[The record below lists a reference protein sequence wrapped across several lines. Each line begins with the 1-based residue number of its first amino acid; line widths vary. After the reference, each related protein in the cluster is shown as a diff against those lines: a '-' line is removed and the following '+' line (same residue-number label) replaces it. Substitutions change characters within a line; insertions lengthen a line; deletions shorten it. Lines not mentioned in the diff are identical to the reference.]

1 MNTDKQMPA
10 GSENGLPCESAPI
23 LEEDEWR
30 RAKPIDA
37 DKKDKCFAW
46 LYLLV
51 GYGFV
56 YTFTSMNF
64 GRHLAFFT
72 IAYAAVVLAYIFQ
85 KGKRPG
91 RESWFWLAIMLS
103 MGVPYAFWSAMP
115 FLQVPV
121 LIVCAAYW
129 TLIISG
135 SLLEKDKT
143 SQWILFDGWN
153 ALLRVPFGNF
163 GCGFQIIAGIHG
175 DGDKDM
181 DDEEICEKSRKK
193 DIMYIFLGI
202 VMAVPI
208 LLIVLPLLSSADE
221 GFQRMLQ
228 SSGVYIQEHFLY
240 NLARMILALPVAAYL
255 FGSIYGGIH
264 KRNTDNIDKESLRET
279 SRAVRIVPNTAI
291 TTAMLIVCAIYLLFI
306 GLQGKYLF
314 SAFAGIRPENFT
326 YAEYA
331 RRGFFELCQTAAL
344 NLVLLLG
351 ANTFSRKGKEGSAVL
366 RWLNVLLSVLTLLL
380 ILTAMSK
387 MVLYIA
393 AFGFTIKRVLT
404 MVFMIWMAVVFT
416 LAIVHQWKKFPV
428 VRICVITGAVLYC
441 TLCILPV
448 EHMMDAYNQKYSPK
462 QTAEEIIY

>member
-1 MNTDKQMPA
+1 MDVNQKELAAILGITARRIRQLREEYGLFEHGLAAGEKVKRYRLEKCVPEYINYRLEAEVTRGTTVVKEKEQAEHEQIKKKISILKLRRLRRELHEAEDVEEFLTDMLVRFRARLLTVPQNIAPA
-10 GSENGLPCESAPI
+10 VMGVDDVNKVIDI
-23 LEEDEWR
+23 LEKEMFAALDELSEYDPLKIDKDEAERIIRETDEDEET
-30 RAKPIDA
+30 D
-37 DKKDKCFAW
+37 
-46 LYLLV
+46 
-51 GYGFV
+51 
-56 YTFTSMNF
+56 
-64 GRHLAFFT
+64 
-72 IAYAAVVLAYIFQ
+72 
-85 KGKRPG
+85 
-91 RESWFWLAIMLS
+91 E
-103 MGVPYAFWSAMP
+103 
-115 FLQVPV
+115 
-121 LIVCAAYW
+121 
-129 TLIISG
+129 
-135 SLLEKDKT
+135 
-143 SQWILFDGWN
+143 
-153 ALLRVPFGNF
+153 
-163 GCGFQIIAGIHG
+163 
-175 DGDKDM
+175 DM

-193 DIMYIFLGI
+193 DIRYIFLGI

-221 GFQRMLQ
+221 GFQRILQ
-228 SSGVYIQEHFLY
+228 NSGVYIQEHFLY

>member
-1 MNTDKQMPA
+1 
-10 GSENGLPCESAPI
+10 
-23 LEEDEWR
+23 
-30 RAKPIDA
+30 
-37 DKKDKCFAW
+37 
-46 LYLLV
+46 
-51 GYGFV
+51 
-56 YTFTSMNF
+56 
-64 GRHLAFFT
+64 
-72 IAYAAVVLAYIFQ
+72 
-85 KGKRPG
+85 
-91 RESWFWLAIMLS
+91 
-103 MGVPYAFWSAMP
+103 
-115 FLQVPV
+115 
-121 LIVCAAYW
+121 
-129 TLIISG
+129 
-135 SLLEKDKT
+135 
-143 SQWILFDGWN
+143 
-153 ALLRVPFGNF
+153 
-163 GCGFQIIAGIHG
+163 
-175 DGDKDM
+175 
-181 DDEEICEKSRKK
+181 
-193 DIMYIFLGI
+193 
-202 VMAVPI
+202 MAVPI